1 MSRTARAVSML
12 ALISAASVL
21 AACSDDS
28 TADSPDSSERVDTSA
43 PASVPSSE
51 AVEAEAPK
59 VVDPLDPTSVVNDPC
74 GALSSSQ
81 LDQLGLTEGEERPNE
96 GLESGACRWQRAT
109 ESLDS
114 VSLSVVVEN
123 EDGLNALY
131 ADKGSYEYFEP
142 TEVSGYPAVY
152 ASLLDSR
159 DSGICDLWIGVNDHE
174 VVHIMTNLA
183 SEKNADASCGLAA
196 DAADAV
202 ITTLGS

>member
-1 MSRTARAVSML
+1 ML
-12 ALISAASVL
+12 SWLLRYVVGKVASIPVRRKL
-21 AACSDDS
+21 NAFD
-28 TADSPDSSERVDTSA
+28 
-43 PASVPSSE
+43 
-51 AVEAEAPK
+51 
-59 VVDPLDPTSVVNDPC
+59 
-74 GALSSSQ
+74 
-81 LDQLGLTEGEERPNE
+81 
-96 GLESGACRWQRAT
+96 RAT
-109 ESLDS
+109 HEPRRVQETKLREILRRHQATDFGRRHHFHDIRT
-114 VSLSVVVEN
+114 L
-123 EDGLNALY
+123 
-131 ADKGSYEYFEP
+131 ADFRRHLPVASYEYFEP